1 MKSSRMSD
9 EELKRVQEEKAKKLE
24 EESQLRKERA
34 KQKLEEMKQRE
45 LDEATPKARSALAA
59 RWEEQVKSRSGG
71 KVSSTANR
79 TTVMSDVSLHIQSM
93 LYTYHVPN

>member
-1 MKSSRMSD
+1 MSD
-9 EELKRVQEEKAKKLE
+9 EELKRIQEENAKRLE
-24 EESQLRKERA
+24 QESQLRKERA

-71 KVSSTANR
+71 KVSSSANK
-79 TTVMSDVSLHIQSM
+79 TTVMSNVSLHTVCCIYQ
-93 LYTYHVPN
+93 PNL